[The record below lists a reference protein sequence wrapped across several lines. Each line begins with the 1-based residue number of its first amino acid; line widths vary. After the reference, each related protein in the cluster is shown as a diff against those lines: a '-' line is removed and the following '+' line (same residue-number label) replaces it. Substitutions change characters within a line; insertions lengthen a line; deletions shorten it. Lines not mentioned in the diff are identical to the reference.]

1 MRLAHFST
9 RGHGQAACRATARD
23 PRVLPRACA
32 RPRRGG
38 SVFGCPAPLRG
49 GSRRAAARTSGRLER
64 AAKWGGSPPGCLG
77 AADAVASGLV
87 LALVRLVVFAL
98 VASLG
103 VASGAQAFAP
113 KPALRAFSLSSQG
126 ASGERASNAAEGVGK
141 IGLSAR
147 FPRRSISFNR
157 FRYYDPESGQYAS
170 QDPIGL
176 AGGLG
181 LHAYVHDPLSWV
193 DPFGLSGDA
202 CSPPLHADEL
212 RGKTRTEVAE
222 LASRKGLIPT
232 GAPDVASGLPRKW
245 KDPATGKQRLRL
257 DRGHVTD
264 EGVPFDLP
272 RAAAD
277 HVHGYEPDGITKI
290 RDPHAGNDPHFP
302 TTGE

>member
-9 RGHGQAACRATARD
+9 RGHGPAACRATARD

-38 SVFGCPAPLRG
+38 SVFARRHVGCPSPLRG

-157 FRYYDPESGQYAS
+157 FRYYDPEAGQYAS

-176 AGGLG
+176 AGGFRLY
-181 LHAYVHDPLSWV
+181 AYPGDPLRHI
-193 DPFGLSGDA
+193 DPFGLEPCG
-202 CSPPLHADEL
+202 PKIHP
-212 RGKTRTEVAE
+212 
-222 LASRKGLIPT
+222 
-232 GAPDVASGLPRKW
+232 
-245 KDPATGKQRLRL
+245 GKQGKHVPGHNNFQPGKSELTHSDPQALL
-257 DRGHVTD
+257 DRGHGT
-264 EGVPFDLP
+264 GV
-272 RAAAD
+272 A
-277 HVHGYEPDGITKI
+277 HGPTKEVVDFHEPIGTFVAPDGARKTTTRGTIHYSAD
-290 RDPHAGNDPHFP
+290 RSHAHIVPARPAEDL
-302 TTGE
+302 